1 MKAKILLIEGKRIDR
16 PSFLIGLSKKGF
28 LVESVPNGSAA
39 LERLAEEIPHVVVI
53 DAASMR
59 TSGKRICQA
68 IHERHS
74 SLPIVLVLDEKAEE
88 LKNVDAHVI
97 LRLPFTTQKL
107 VNRMRAY
114 LPLKQVDL
122 MHAGPIELDTKHR
135 MVYCG
140 GKQTRLTP
148 RLVNLLKMMM
158 KHPGEVM
165 LREELFSKV
174 WDTSYTADTRTLD
187 VHISWL
193 RQALEKDPRHP
204 KLIKTMR
211 DVGYRLDVEDPA
223 KPKEEVQS

>member
-28 LVESVPNGSAA
+28 LVESVPNGAAA
-39 LERLAEEIPHVVVI
+39 LARLEEELPHVVVV

-59 TSGKRICQA
+59 TSGKRICGA
-68 IHERHS
+68 IHERHNQ
-74 SLPIVLVLDEKAEE
+74 LPIVLVLDEKAEE
-88 LKNVDAHVI
+88 VGKVDAQVV

-107 VNRMRAY
+107 VNRMRGY
-114 LPLKQVDL
+114 LPLKQVDTL
-122 MHAGPIELDTKHR
+122 RVGPIELDTKHR

-148 RLVNLLKMMM
+148 RLVALLKNMMH
-158 KHPGEVM
+158 HPGEVI

-211 DVGYRLDVEDPA
+211 DVGYRLDIEDPN
-223 KPKEEVQS
+223 KPKSE